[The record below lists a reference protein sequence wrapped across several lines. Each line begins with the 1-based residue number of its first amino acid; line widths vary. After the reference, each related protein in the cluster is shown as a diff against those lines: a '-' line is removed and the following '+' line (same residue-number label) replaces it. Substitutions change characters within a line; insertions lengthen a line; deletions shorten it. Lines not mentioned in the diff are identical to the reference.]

1 VSARRKGR
9 PRIEDRANTIEAKKP
24 WLKLEMSRRTWYR
37 RQAEQRKG
45 RGPVGGF
52 RASSSPPRPA
62 ITCALDGEQT
72 RQPRGQR
79 EGGSRGY
86 WLDSQRFSHGR
97 LEFADAVLELNDM
110 LGRSRRGRD
119 GWREKCEDAKHRHQ
133 KLQKLDG
140 DWLAWRAG
148 RILAQI
154 GPCWQGRRKGDLRS
168 RRQRKGRAA
177 FGGRVPAEVIN
188 EADATSRSL

>member
-1 VSARRKGR
+1 LEDLGVITLPAEPETAVLAQIRASA
-9 PRIEDRANTIEAKKP
+9 EASQA
-24 WLKLEMSRRTWYR
+24 SRRRTTHAGATPGLR
-37 RQAEQRKG
+37 LK
-45 RGPVGGF
+45 
-52 RASSSPPRPA
+52 SSPPPSHRLRPRRA
-62 ITCALDGEQT
+62 NPPAA
-72 RQPRGQR
+72 GQR
-79 EGGSRGY
+79 EGSSRGY
-86 WLDSQRFSHGR
+86 WLDSQRFSDGR
-97 LEFADAVLELNDM
+97 LEFADAILELNDM

-154 GPCWQGRRKGDLRS
+154 GPCWQGRRKGDSRS
-168 RRQRKGRAA
+168 RRHRKAGLR

-188 EADATSRSL
+188 EGRRD

>member
-1 VSARRKGR
+1 MAAGRCGGEFPPWRTWGSSPYRPSPKRPSWLRYAR
-9 PRIEDRANTIEAKKP
+9 PAEASQA
-24 WLKLEMSRRTWYR
+24 SRRRTTHAGATPGLR
-37 RQAEQRKG
+37 LK
-45 RGPVGGF
+45 
-52 RASSSPPRPA
+52 SSPPPSHHLRPRRA
-62 ITCALDGEQT
+62 NPPAA
-72 RQPRGQR
+72 GQR
-79 EGGSRGY
+79 EGSSRGY
-86 WLDSQRFSHGR
+86 WLDSQRFSDGR
-97 LEFADAVLELNDM
+97 LEFADAILELNDM

-133 KLQKLDG
+133 KLQELDG

-177 FGGRVPAEVIN
+177 FWRARPGRGHQ
-188 EADATSRSL
+188 